1 MNVLLT
7 LTYSVFLNEPV
18 NVALAV
24 EHRCA
29 DLEERDTS
37 AWTEVFEKV
46 HAHAEV
52 HLRLLVREPYLLNL
66 CYYRLFHNLS
76 FFVWFMLWRQ
86 YRPLPASDVS
96 EFMCS
101 FTDEVLNVRVK
112 FPLQGTSDCCDPYS
126 AVLCQF
132 NLATSP
138 KFYSFSFC
146 HLDYICYICILNIYW
161 AFCERLGFVSLRSI
175 NDCKG
180 SNNYQNN
187 NVFLIKLLSP

>member
-24 EHRCA
+24 EYRSA

-66 CYYRLFHNLS
+66 CYCRLFHNLS
-76 FFVWFMLWRQ
+76 CF
-86 YRPLPASDVS
+86 
-96 EFMCS
+96 
-101 FTDEVLNVRVK
+101 K
-112 FPLQGTSDCCDPYS
+112 FGLCCDGSTVRYQRFAYPS
-126 AVLCQF
+126 SCARLRMRFWMSESRSHCRARRTV
-132 NLATSP
+132 ATP
-138 KFYSFSFC
+138 TPQSFANRIWHPRRSF
-146 HLDYICYICILNIYW
+146 IL
-161 AFCERLGFVSLRSI
+161 
-175 NDCKG
+175 
-180 SNNYQNN
+180 
-187 NVFLIKLLSP
+187 FLFAISTIIATFAY

>member
-1 MNVLLT
+1 MKILLT
-7 LTYSVFLNEPV
+7 LTYSICFNEPV

-37 AWTEVFEKV
+37 AWTEVLEEV

-66 CYYRLFHNLS
+66 CYCRLLHNLS

-86 YRPLPASDVS
+86 CRPLPAFRVS

-101 FTDEVLNVRVK
+101 FTDEVLNVRVS
-112 FPLQGTSDCCDPYS
+112 FPLQGASDCCDPYS
-126 AVLCQF
+126 AVLSQQ
-132 NLATSP
+132 NLASSP

-146 HLDYICYICILNIYW
+146 HLDNICYICILNIYW

-180 SNNYQNN
+180 S
-187 NVFLIKLLSP
+187 K